1 MKFLLS
7 ALAAVTAAA
16 NICALAQDS
25 GVVRV
30 LSSNGVRVVLEE
42 MQPQIEQSI
51 GRRLAFE
58 FSTSRTLTD
67 RIEAGEAFDVAIL
80 TPRLIDELISL
91 QKVTPGS
98 SNEFA
103 RVGIGVGS
111 RQGAP
116 VKSVDTLE
124 DLRRTFLEAESVAF
138 GSDGQS
144 RRTNEASFEALGI
157 EDEMQSKTT
166 LTGPG
171 EAPVLVAE
179 GEIEL
184 VLTLV
189 SELLREPGVQLLGP
203 LPPEVQAYVHFA
215 AAMSAGA
222 GDPSTAR
229 TLINF
234 LSTPAFGAVL
244 EKNGLEPMNP

>member
-16 NICALAQDS
+16 NMCALAQDS

-58 FSTSRTLTD
+58 FSTSRTLTN

-111 RQGAP
+111 PTGSACQERRHSGGP
-116 VKSVDTLE
+116 PTDISRGGISC
-124 DLRRTFLEAESVAF
+124 LRF
-138 GSDGQS
+138 GRSEP
-144 RRTNEASFEALGI
+144 TN
-157 EDEMQSKTT
+157 QRSK
-166 LTGPG
+166 LRGPG
-171 EAPVLVAE
+171 H
-179 GEIEL
+179 
-184 VLTLV
+184 
-189 SELLREPGVQLLGP
+189 R
-203 LPPEVQAYVHFA
+203 
-215 AAMSAGA
+215 
-222 GDPSTAR
+222 R
-229 TLINF
+229 
-234 LSTPAFGAVL
+234 
-244 EKNGLEPMNP
+244 